1 MAPEEDPDD
10 EGDAAAD
17 PASPRLSSPRRLAA
31 AIQEMIRRRKIG
43 PGGKLPTEH
52 ELAEHFG
59 VGRNAIREAVQVLK
73 AAGVVTSKTRVGLT
87 VLPFDP
93 GPVFDQVIPQ
103 ITSEEDRAALHEFRK
118 IIELAVLPM
127 VRAHASK
134 EDLDRLES
142 MLNEPLPKGRRAVR
156 VGLER
161 DQAFHEGLWK
171 LARNPFIWSLRG
183 LLLRYFRDI
192 ADEHRHQVPESRM
205 HDANAEHLAIVRALR
220 AGDLDGAVRSMAAN
234 IGEYTPGGVPNIDKT
249 AG

>member
-1 MAPEEDPDD
+1 MAPGDEEDA
-10 EGDAAAD
+10 GDAGAPAA
-17 PASPRLSSPRRLAA
+17 AAPRVPSPRRLAA
-31 AIQEMIRRRKIG
+31 AIQAMIRRRKIG

-73 AAGVVTSKTRVGLT
+73 AAGVVASKQRIGLT

-93 GPVFDQVIPQ
+93 SPVFDQVIPQ

-127 VRAHASK
+127 VRKRAAK
-134 EDLDRLES
+134 EDLDRLEAI
-142 MLNEPLPKGRRAVR
+142 LNEPLPKGRRAVR
-156 VGLER
+156 AGLER

-171 LARNPFIWSLRG
+171 LAGNPFIWSLRG

-205 HDANAEHLAIVRALR
+205 HDANAEHLAVVRAIK
-220 AGDLDGAVRSMAAN
+220 AGDLDGAVRMMTAN
-234 IGEYTPGGVPNIDKT
+234 IGEYTPGGVPNVEET